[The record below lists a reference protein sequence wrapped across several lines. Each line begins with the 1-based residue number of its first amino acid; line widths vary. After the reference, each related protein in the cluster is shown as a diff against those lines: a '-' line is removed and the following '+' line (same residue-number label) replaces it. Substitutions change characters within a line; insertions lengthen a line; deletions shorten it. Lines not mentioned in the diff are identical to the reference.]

1 MHYKYHIHD
10 YSDNRLGE
18 LRYETSFTH
27 IYDDISPKVQLY
39 VVMGLQLYS
48 YTDRY

>member
-27 IYDDISPKVQLY
+27 IYDDISPKVQY
-39 VVMGLQLYS
+39 ICGYGVAVIQLY
-48 YTDRY
+48 